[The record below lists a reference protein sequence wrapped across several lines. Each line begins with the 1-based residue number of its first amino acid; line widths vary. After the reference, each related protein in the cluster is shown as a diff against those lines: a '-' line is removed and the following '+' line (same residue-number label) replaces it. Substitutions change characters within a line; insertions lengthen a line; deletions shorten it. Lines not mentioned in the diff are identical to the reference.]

1 MECNR
6 PLHGIIYSK
15 PYGRWSFA
23 DLAERA
29 KKKEMLRWLNRF
41 SRSHIQKNRK
51 QLVVFAF
58 DYIGHMINLDG
69 VYEIADLD
77 FFFDAMSLNKGMFSE
92 ATAIDIGANIGNHS
106 LYFSDYFQKVV
117 SFEPNPRTYKVLQ
130 LNAELAK
137 NVLCCNE
144 GISDA
149 NTKLLLEACNTNSG
163 RSAITDN
170 ANGNARSIRVR
181 TLDSAID
188 ETEIV
193 RLIKIDVEGHEE
205 KALIGAEQT
214 IRRNKPI
221 ILFEQHKEDFC
232 NGSTASIELLKSY
245 GYVNFA
251 VIENRPLLLKS
262 IPGFLRQK
270 YRSLLRL
277 TIGQTRNLVIKN
289 NIEPGSYPFIV
300 AIPDWVRLVD

>member
-1 MECNR
+1 MECSR
-6 PLHGIIYSK
+6 PLHGTIYSK
-15 PYGRWSFA
+15 RLGRWSFA
-23 DLAERA
+23 DLAEKA

-41 SRSHIQKNRK
+41 SRAHIQKNRK

-77 FFFDAMSLNKGMFSE
+77 FFFDAMSLNKDTFSE

-149 NTKLLLEACNTNSG
+149 NTELLLEACTTNSG
-163 RSAITDN
+163 RSAITGN
-170 ANGNARSIRVR
+170 NNGNARSIRVK
-181 TLDSAID
+181 TLDSVID
-188 ETEIV
+188 EAEVV

-221 ILFEQHKEDFC
+221 VLFEQHREDFR
-232 NGSTASIELLKSY
+232 NDSTASIELLKSY

-262 IPGFLRQK
+262 LPGFFRKK

-300 AIPDWVRLVD
+300 AIPDWVRLGD